1 MAKKNNHESRL
12 AIIKEII
19 GVVTSTES
27 VDSITNLI
35 LDLALSY
42 TKAHNGSILL
52 SNGNGTL
59 VVKAA
64 KGIDHEVIP
73 TIKIKLGEDICGR
86 IVKEKTPVLVK
97 DLKTDERF
105 RGIRNG
111 KYKTGSFISCP
122 ILIHDKPFGVI
133 NITDKIDGTP
143 FTEDEFDLINVLA
156 SQTAVSLQYA
166 GLVNELR
173 LKVSEVDERNKA
185 LIDSDRLK
193 NEFVATMSHEF
204 RTPLNSITGA
214 IYYLKEKRATGA
226 ERNEFINI
234 ISDET
239 NRLINLLT
247 SLLNFSILEKERP
260 FLSQKVLSFKVLI
273 EEVVASRIVKDILA
287 QNNITIKI
295 SCPDS
300 LPDIIGD
307 KIRLIQ
313 SLIHLID
320 GVTRYTAAGDTISLK
335 VTGKDSTVD
344 IGLFIKG
351 RKIPETELPF
361 LFDERSIWTEVDEIK
376 NKLKFYL
383 SKKIIELHKGALSIF
398 NAPAGITVHITF
410 PRSVQEYSSAEINEL
425 AGLFLSFTAE
435 TMNLNKCSLM
445 LSDEATGELTIR
457 SAIGF
462 DEDIVRGTRIRAGDN
477 IAGWVAAENKPLLIE
492 DIENFP
498 RLGKKSAAQYNTKSL
513 LCLPITINGKVL
525 GVLNLNNKVNSKP
538 FNKKDLYYASTLTD
552 RFAQILK
559 KVKSGKVS
567 AAGFKRITRSM
578 ENLHNAARQYRKKN
592 WETADLILKLMQN
605 MQCSEDEIKLAIYA
619 SSLYDLGLTQLD
631 ENILMKSGELS
642 HIEQRLIK
650 THPFPVVGLLEPIE
664 TDETVTETI
673 LHHHERYD
681 GSGYPD
687 GLKGDI
693 IPFMARVLAVVDTYT
708 AMTSDR
714 PYRKAIN
721 KKDALKQI
729 KSGAGTQFDPQVVDS
744 FTRIMH
750 TI

>member
-1 MAKKNNHESRL
+1 MAEKNNHESRL
-12 AIIKEII
+12 AIINEII
-19 GVVTSTES
+19 GVVTSTEN

-42 TKAHNGSILL
+42 TKALNGSILL

-59 VVKAA
+59 VVKAS
-64 KGIDHEVIP
+64 KGINHEVIP

-86 IVKEKTPVLVK
+86 VAKEKLPVLVK

-105 RGIRNG
+105 RKKSDG

-122 ILIHDKPFGVI
+122 IIIHDKPFGVI
-133 NITDKIDGTP
+133 NITDKTDGTP
-143 FTEDEFDLINVLA
+143 FTEDEFYLINILA

-166 GLVNELR
+166 GLMNELR
-173 LKVSEVDERNKA
+173 LKTSEVDERNKV

-193 NEFVATMSHEF
+193 SEFVATMSHEF

-214 IYYLKEKRATGA
+214 VYYLKEKRAQEA

-247 SLLNFSILEKERP
+247 GLLNFSVLEKERP
-260 FLSQKVLSFKVLI
+260 FLNQKVLSFKVII
-273 EEVVASRIVKDILA
+273 EEVITSKIVKDILA
-287 QNNITIKI
+287 QNNISIKA

-320 GVTRYTAAGDTISLK
+320 GITRYTAAGDTIDLK

-344 IGLFIKG
+344 VELFIKG
-351 RKIPETELPF
+351 RKIPDTELPF
-361 LFDERSIWTEVDEIK
+361 LFDERSIWTEVYEIK

-383 SKKIIELHKGALSIF
+383 SQKTIGLHKGALSVI

-425 AGLFLSFTAE
+425 AKLFLSFTAE

-445 LSDEATGELTIR
+445 LYDEMTGELMIR
-457 SAIGF
+457 STIGF
-462 DEDIVRGTRIRAGDN
+462 DEDIIRETRTRPEDN
-477 IAGWVAAENKPLLIE
+477 IAGRVAAENKPLLIE
-492 DIENFP
+492 DIETLP
-498 RLGKKSAAQYNTKSL
+498 KPGGGSAAQYNTKSL
-513 LCLPITINGKVL
+513 LCLPVTIDGKVI
-525 GVLNLNNKVNSKP
+525 GVLNLNNKVSGKP
-538 FNKKDLYYASTLTD
+538 FNKKDLYFASTLTD
-552 RFAQILK
+552 RFAQIIK
-559 KVKSGKVS
+559 KLKSGKIS
-567 AAGFKRITRSM
+567 DAGFKRITGSM
-578 ENLHNAARQYRKKN
+578 ENLHNAAKQYGKKTG
-592 WETADLILKLMQN
+592 ETADLILKLMQN
-605 MQCSEDEIKLAIYA
+605 MKCSEDEIRLAIYV

-631 ENILMKSGELS
+631 ETILRKPGGLS
-642 HIEQRLIK
+642 HFEQRLIK

-664 TDETVTETI
+664 TDKTVKEGI

-687 GLKGDI
+687 GLKGDV
-693 IPFMARVLAVVDTYT
+693 IPFMARVLAVVDSYT

-714 PYRKAIN
+714 PYRKAFN
-721 KKDALKQI
+721 KKDALEQI
-729 KSGAGTQFDPQVVDS
+729 KSGAGTQFDPQVVYS
-744 FTRIMH
+744 FTRIVH
-750 TI
+750 TT